1 MTKKILTTQP
11 IRDKKKIKEMKETL
25 KRDRDRIMFLLGINS
40 GLRISDIVNRR
51 CDEFKGDTVEVRE
64 KKTGKIKVF
73 KLNPAVADE
82 IHQYIEKNPRE
93 WLFESRQGGHI
104 STRQARRIL
113 TDAAKVVGLEHFSTH
128 SMRKTFGY
136 QAWKMGAPIPLIMTA
151 LNHSSPKTTQSY
163 LGITQD
169 IVNDGLYSKMA
180 L

>member
-11 IRDKKKIKEMKETL
+11 IRDKGKIKEMKKVLT
-25 KRDRDRIMFLLGINS
+25 RDRDRIMFLLGINS
-40 GLRISDIVNRR
+40 GLRISDIVNRK

-73 KLNPAVADE
+73 KLSPAVADE
-82 IHQYIEKNPRE
+82 IHGFIKKRHRI
-93 WLFESRQGGHI
+93 WLFESRQGGHM

-113 TDAAKVVGLEHFSTH
+113 TSAAKVVGLEHFSTH

-136 QAWKMGAPIPLIMTA
+136 QAWKMGVPFSLIMSA
-151 LNHSSPKTTQSY
+151 LNHSSPQVTQRY

>member
-1 MTKKILTTQP
+1 MKGKILTTQP
-11 IRDKKKIKEMKETL
+11 IRDKEKIEEMKKTL

-40 GLRISDIVNRR
+40 GLRISDIVTCR

-64 KKTGKIKVF
+64 KKTGKIKAF
-73 KLNPAVADE
+73 KLNPVIADE
-82 IHQYIEKNPRE
+82 IHRYIGKQPRE
-93 WLFESRQGGHI
+93 WLFQSRQGGHI
-104 STRQARRIL
+104 STRQARRVL
-113 TDAAKVVGLEHFSTH
+113 TDAAKKIGLEHFSTH

-151 LNHSSPKTTQSY
+151 LNHSSPKTTERY

>member
-11 IRDKKKIKEMKETL
+11 IRDKEKIKEMKETL

-82 IHQYIEKNPRE
+82 IHQYIKNV
-93 WLFESRQGGHI
+93 S
-104 STRQARRIL
+104 
-113 TDAAKVVGLEHFSTH
+113 
-128 SMRKTFGY
+128 
-136 QAWKMGAPIPLIMTA
+136 
-151 LNHSSPKTTQSY
+151 
-163 LGITQD
+163 
-169 IVNDGLYSKMA
+169 
-180 L
+180 